1 MMNEH
6 IFFNVQELHPH
17 THKFDK
23 HNFDTHNFE
32 PHNFDTNNN
41 NNNNN
46 NIEFDLGNLLID
58 MNNSPDDAL
67 YNDYLDYMNNY
78 TVKNLSNILGY
89 YNINKNKLVKDEMVQ
104 IIILFENEPSNK
116 NIVYQRK
123 RLWKNILELKNNE
136 YFKKYILF

>member
-17 THKFDK
+17 KFDTHKFDTHK
-23 HNFDTHNFE
+23 FDNFDNHKE
-32 PHNFDTNNN
+32 NFDLD
-41 NNNNN
+41 
-46 NIEFDLGNLLID
+46 NILIEL
-58 MNNSPDDAL
+58 NNSPDDDI

-78 TVKNLSNILGY
+78 NVKSLTNILGY

-104 IIILFENEPSNK
+104 LIILFENEPTNK

-123 RLWKNILELKNNE
+123 RLWKNFIELKNNE
-136 YFKKYILF
+136 YFKKFILF

>member
-1 MMNEH
+1 
-6 IFFNVQELHPH
+6 
-17 THKFDK
+17 
-23 HNFDTHNFE
+23 
-32 PHNFDTNNN
+32 
-41 NNNNN
+41 
-46 NIEFDLGNLLID
+46 

>member
-17 THKFDK
+17 THKFD
-23 HNFDTHNFE
+23 NFDTHNFDK
-32 PHNFDTNNN
+32 HNLDKHTFD
-41 NNNNN
+41 
-46 NIEFDLGNLLID
+46 FDLGNLLID

-78 TVKNLSNILGY
+78 NVKNLTNILGY

-104 IIILFENEPSNK
+104 IIILFENEPTNK

-123 RLWKNILELKNNE
+123 RLWKNIIELKNNE
-136 YFKKYILF
+136 YFKKFILF

>member
-17 THKFDK
+17 KFDSHNFDTHKFDTHKFDK
-23 HNFDTHNFE
+23 LDNHKDNFDL
-32 PHNFDTNNN
+32 D
-41 NNNNN
+41 
-46 NIEFDLGNLLID
+46 NILIEL
-58 MNNSPDDAL
+58 NNSPDDDI
-67 YNDYLDYMNNY
+67 YHDYLEYMNNY
-78 TVKNLSNILGY
+78 NVKDLVNILGY

-104 IIILFENEPSNK
+104 LIILFENEPNNK

-136 YFKKYILF
+136 YFKKFILF